1 MLSSSIKYYGNLF
14 PEANDARVVW
24 KNINEILGRSRRSQV
39 DIALN
44 INGAVVND
52 NLSVANEL
60 NEYFKTVAVNLK
72 REIPGSAEDL
82 LSFVTIVSLY
92 PFCIS

>member
-1 MLSSSIKYYGNLF
+1 MMLDRGMEKFYT
-14 PEANDARVVW
+14 V
-24 KNINEILGRSRRSQV
+24 LGRSRRSQV

-60 NEYFKTVAVNLK
+60 NEYFKTVAVNLN
-72 REIPGSAEDL
+72 REIPGCAVDP
-82 LSFVTIVSLY
+82 LY
-92 PFCIS
+92 FNCYSTFLCLYAN